1 MSTMGIEAALEAVNS
16 LGVVLN
22 DYDSEAL
29 DTLCLWVSRKLKQ
42 ERDELEREEDY
53 TRNKE
58 ENSNDIIN
66 GTIHF
71 ILSSY
76 DMDTH

>member
-1 MSTMGIEAALEAVNS
+1 MSIDAALGAVNS

-42 ERDELEREEDY
+42 ERDEWEREEDY
-53 TRNKE
+53 IRSLEDK
-58 ENSNDIIN
+58 
-66 GTIHF
+66 
-71 ILSSY
+71 
-76 DMDTH
+76 

>member
-16 LGVVLN
+16 LGVELN

-29 DTLCLWVSRKLKQ
+29 DTLCHWVEWKLKQ
-42 ERDELEREEDY
+42 ERDEWEREEEW

-58 ENSNDIIN
+58 EQQ
-66 GTIHF
+66 
-71 ILSSY
+71 
-76 DMDTH
+76 